1 MSFPF
6 PVNGAGAVPDGTP
19 PQPAAPTPG
28 LGGRADYGAQQAPVA
43 EQAHAGFD
51 PPAITNRTNFASWD
65 HGALKSAADTLNSG
79 SMTAL
84 ASAWIDRGQYIGG
97 DMRGVGLAINQATR
111 GRWLGNGHKA
121 ATAASTA
128 YAARGDEL
136 GAAMMVTGS
145 KLSEAADAASAAKAA
160 VPPPIPVDP
169 THALIVGSMNPQNPL
184 AGQMDLEAQQR
195 VAEEARLKAVDAME
209 RVYAAGYVESDAGVP
224 VLPPPIAP
232 TSGAGPGSGSG
243 GGPGTGDPG
252 SGGPGSGPGT
262 GGDGNGRGTGT
273 GTGSYAPPPA
283 QTRSE
288 AFAAAAPANHTVPA
302 PAGQFGAS
310 GGGHLSAD
318 GPSGGSGHPGGAG
331 QPAGVGQPGVGQPGV
346 GQPGVGQPGGW
357 WPWQRRH
364 WSW

>member
-1 MSFPF
+1 MG
-6 PVNGAGAVPDGTP
+6 VVPDGAP
-19 PQPAAPTPG
+19 PQPAAPSPG
-28 LGGRADYGAQQAPVA
+28 LGGRADYGAQQALVA

-51 PPAITNRTNFASWD
+51 PAAITNRTNYASWD

-79 SMTAL
+79 SMTEL

-111 GRWLGNGHKA
+111 GRWLGNGAEA

-145 KLSEAADAASAAKAA
+145 KLSQAADAASAAKAA

-184 AGQMDLEAQQR
+184 AGQIDLEAQQR
-195 VAEEARLKAVDAME
+195 VAEEARMKAVDAME

-232 TSGAGPGSGSG
+232 TTGAGIRWGARRRPGNWRSGKWWTWQRTRDRWRWEWQG
-243 GGPGTGDPG
+243 YR
-252 SGGPGSGPGT
+252 
-262 GGDGNGRGTGT
+262 DGHWVLRTP
-273 GTGSYAPPPA
+273 TGSDAE
-283 QTRSE
+283 RS
-288 AFAAAAPANHTVPA
+288 VRSRS
-302 PAGQFGAS
+302 AGEPHGACPRRS
-310 GGGHLSAD
+310 VRRERWR
-318 GPSGGSGHPGGAG
+318 PS
-331 QPAGVGQPGVGQPGV
+331 QV
-346 GQPGVGQPGGW
+346 
-357 WPWQRRH
+357 
-364 WSW
+364 